1 MRPAMLIDDLR
12 KSSPLLSVGVLTSD
26 MMKLGSEI
34 ELLEKAGIILLH
46 IDVMDGC
53 FWPKIT
59 VGSPF
64 VQGIKTAMLK
74 DVHLLINKPE
84 NHIESF
90 AKAGADMITF
100 PVETCGDVA
109 SALRKIGQ
117 MENANDPSRGIL
129 KGLSLNP
136 ETPIDSIKDVI
147 DDVDIV
153 LLLIVSPDAG
163 ADKFISDLPSRI
175 EKLKKIK
182 EDIVIFVDGGIKRD
196 NIADV
201 ARMGA
206 DIIVTGSAVYDG
218 KDPAG
223 NAKFMMEAIKNK
235 G

>member
-1 MRPAMLIDDLR
+1 MQNKSMLEQLR
-12 KSSPLLSVGVLTSD
+12 KASPLVTVGVLTAD
-26 MMKLGSEI
+26 MMALESELKKI
-34 ELLEKAGIILLH
+34 EDVGVKLLH
-46 IDVMDGC
+46 FDVMDGC

-223 NAKFMMEAIKNK
+223 NAKFMIEAIKNK